1 MQRKAESSVYNF
13 ILNTLDMLEYQSV
26 YSCCAIIWYLF
37 MARVYKLFSF
47 KIIQIRE
54 IQIKMANYKSIVLCQ
69 ETLYIWKPDSFLNPV
84 NNSTVYDVLQ

>member
-1 MQRKAESSVYNF
+1 
-13 ILNTLDMLEYQSV
+13 
-26 YSCCAIIWYLF
+26 

-69 ETLYIWKPDSFLNPV
+69 ETLYMKAGQFFEPSKQFNCL
-84 NNSTVYDVLQ
+84 

>member
-69 ETLYIWKPDSFLNPV
+69 ETLYMKARQFF
-84 NNSTVYDVLQ
+84 